1 MLKLLTPLLT
11 SLAAGEVGL
20 AVSRAKHSAI
30 FAVVIAVLAGIGLI
44 FLLIAAYIAL
54 AARYGDLHS
63 ALILAGSAFGLAVI
77 AYVIMKISAAA
88 ARKRQHDRAKVDT
101 STLLTIVAL
110 AVAPTVLR
118 SRALLALAVPL
129 VALGG
134 LSLAGKK
141 KRRRQRRRDVRSA
154 GDGV

>member
-20 AVSRAKHSAI
+20 VVSRAKQSAI
-30 FAVVIAVLAGIGLI
+30 FSAIIAILAVIGMV
-44 FLLIAAYIAL
+44 FLLVAADIAL
-54 AARYGDLHS
+54 AELYGPLCA
-63 ALILAGSAFGLAVI
+63 ALIIAGAAFGLALI
-77 AYVIMKISAAA
+77 AYIAMKIAAAA
-88 ARKRQHDRAKVDT
+88 ARKRQKEQAKVDVPAV
-101 STLLTIVAL
+101 LTIA
-110 AVAPTVLR
+110 AIAAAPVVLR

-141 KRRRQRRRDVRSA
+141 KKRRRRDVPSA
-154 GDGV
+154 GDGI